1 MPHPEMETV
10 EEHKKSLQ
18 SALQPVYPS
27 SEKLTQKNISN
38 RSITKMMQQVFIET
52 HHLFKEIF
60 PENLINELRLLPKNE
75 AFFNIHFPKS
85 TELLSRAQFRLKFE
99 ELFFRSEER
108 RVGKECIFRLWSAS
122 E

>member
-1 MPHPEMETV
+1 MELIWFQGYKWIQENLQIYQLYVIFGEINHFNGIFSIPPPEMETV

-38 RSITKMMQQVFIET
+38 RSITKMMQQVIIET

-60 PENLINELRLLPKNE
+60 PENLINE
-75 AFFNIHFPKS
+75 
-85 TELLSRAQFRLKFE
+85 
-99 ELFFRSEER
+99 
-108 RVGKECIFRLWSAS
+108 
-122 E
+122 